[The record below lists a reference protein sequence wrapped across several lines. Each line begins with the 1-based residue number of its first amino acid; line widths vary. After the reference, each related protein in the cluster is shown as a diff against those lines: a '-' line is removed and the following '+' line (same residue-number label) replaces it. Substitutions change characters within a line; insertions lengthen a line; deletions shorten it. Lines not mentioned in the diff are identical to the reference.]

1 MGLFDTKLPA
11 PRVVFGKRNAESIKS
26 GTDDRVFEKYAYCD
40 GPEMKT
46 PGREISTGTGVSDAD
61 PAKQRVVAANK

>member
-11 PRVVFGKRNAESIKS
+11 PRVVFGKCNSESIKS
-26 GTDDRVFEKYAYCD
+26 GTDDRVFEKYAYRD

-46 PGREISTGTGVSDAD
+46 PGRDISTRTGVSDAD